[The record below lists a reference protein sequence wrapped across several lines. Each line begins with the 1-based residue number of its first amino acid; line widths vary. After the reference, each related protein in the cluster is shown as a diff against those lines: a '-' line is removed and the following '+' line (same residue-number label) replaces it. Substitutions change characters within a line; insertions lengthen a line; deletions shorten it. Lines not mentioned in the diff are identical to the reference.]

1 MNEQII
7 AVQSVS
13 KSFGENSKSL
23 QVLEDLSLN
32 LNIGE
37 SVGLVG
43 ASGSGK
49 STLLHI
55 ICGLEQPDAGNIFIK
70 DVNITDLNADERS
83 LFRSKEVGF
92 VYQFHHLLPDLT
104 ALENVALPAMLAGL
118 KKEEALE
125 ISASLLKQVN
135 LNKKEK
141 NRPNELSGG
150 ERQRVVIAKAVAQ
163 DPMLFLLDE
172 PTSDLDL
179 RNQVSIMK
187 KIRHIVSD
195 VESGKSAIVAIH
207 DINMAARFADRVVLL
222 DGGSIKADGTPSEV
236 LTEANIADVFGV
248 SCDIIPKKYGI
259 SSFLQVLVKD
269 EIEK

>member
-125 ISASLLKQVN
+125 ISASLLEQVN
-135 LNKKEK
+135 LNHKEK

-150 ERQRVVIAKAVAQ
+150 ERQRVAIARAMSNN
-163 DPMLFLLDE
+163 PSCLIMDE
-172 PTSDLDL
+172 PTGNLDTKNVENFMDLL
-179 RNQVSIMK
+179 LEMVSSREIAL
-187 KIRHIVSD
+187 IIATHDNNVS
-195 VESGKSAIVAIH
+195 S
-207 DINMAARFADRVVLL
+207 RLDRLL
-222 DGGSIKADGTPSEV
+222 SLE
-236 LTEANIADVFGV
+236 
-248 SCDIIPKKYGI
+248 
-259 SSFLQVLVKD
+259 
-269 EIEK
+269 

>member
-125 ISASLLKQVN
+125 ISASLLEQVN
-135 LNKKEK
+135 LNHKEK

-150 ERQRVVIAKAVAQ
+150 ERQRRAIARAMSNN
-163 DPMLFLLDE
+163 PSCLIMDE
-172 PTSDLDL
+172 PTGNLDTKNVENFMDLL
-179 RNQVSIMK
+179 LEMVSSREIAL
-187 KIRHIVSD
+187 IIATHDNNVS
-195 VESGKSAIVAIH
+195 S
-207 DINMAARFADRVVLL
+207 RLDRLL
-222 DGGSIKADGTPSEV
+222 SLE
-236 LTEANIADVFGV
+236 
-248 SCDIIPKKYGI
+248 
-259 SSFLQVLVKD
+259 
-269 EIEK
+269 